1 MATRILVKTTI
12 GAIENDWN
20 VGRFSMLAAHLGSL
34 RGPSGSPLYE
44 VVAHNRAENSA
55 GDDVD
60 LAELPDGG
68 YDQLWLIGTDVTGAL
83 TAGDVEHITRF
94 RRRGGGTLLSRDHE
108 DLGACLTQLGSVG
121 ATQFFHTAN
130 PDPNESRRCPD
141 DRETPSISW
150 PNFHSGRNGDLQSV
164 SPVEPLHPLMR
175 RASGESIRSLPAHPH
190 EGSVGVPPTLEAV
203 ARVVAHGRSVT
214 TGARFNLCVA
224 IEEPG
229 MGRAVSDASFHHFCD
244 YNWDPRRGAP
254 TFVTEP
260 QGNAVLQSPDSL
272 DDTHRYVE
280 NIAAWLAGRV

>member
-1 MATRILVKTTI
+1 MATRILLKTTI

-20 VGRFSMLAAHLGSL
+20 VRRFSLLAEHLRSL
-34 RGPSGSPLYE
+34 TDPSGSPLYE
-44 VVAHNRAENSA
+44 MVARNRAENAA

-60 LAELPDGG
+60 LAELAEGA
-68 YDQLWLIGTDVTGAL
+68 YDQLWLIATDVTGAL
-83 TAGDVEHITRF
+83 TAFDVEHISRF
-94 RRRGGGTLLSRDHE
+94 RRQGGGTLLSRDHQ
-108 DLGACLTQLGSVG
+108 DLGACITRLGALG
-121 ATQFFHTAN
+121 ATQYFHTAN
-130 PDPNESRRCPD
+130 PDPDESHRCPD

-164 SPVEPLHPLMR
+164 SPVEPVHPLMR
-175 RASGESIRSLPAHPH
+175 RASGESLRFLPAHPH
-190 EGSVGVPPTLEAV
+190 EGSVGVPQTLEAV
-203 ARVVAHGRSVT
+203 ARVVARGRSLT

-260 QGNAVLQSPDSL
+260 QGDGVLQSPECL

-280 NIAAWLAGRV
+280 NIAAWLAGRA

>member
-1 MATRILVKTTI
+1 MATRILLKTTI
-12 GAIENDWN
+12 GSLENDWN
-20 VGRFSMLAAHLGSL
+20 VGRFSLLAQHLGSL
-34 RGPSGSPLYE
+34 RDLSGSPLYE
-44 VVAHNRAENSA
+44 VVARNRAENAA

-60 LAELPDGG
+60 LVELASGA

-94 RRRGGGTLLSRDHE
+94 RRQGGGTLLSRDHD
-108 DLGACLTQLGSVG
+108 DLGACLTRLGALG
-121 ATQFFHTAN
+121 TTQYFHTAN
-130 PDPNESRRCPD
+130 PDPDESHRCRD
-141 DRETPSISW
+141 DCETLSISW

-164 SPVEPLHPLMR
+164 SPVEPVHPLMR
-175 RASGESIRSLPAHPH
+175 RASGESLRFLPAHPH
-190 EGSVGVPPTLEAV
+190 EGSVGVPKTLEAV
-203 ARVVAHGRSVT
+203 ARVVAHGRSAT

-244 YNWDPRRGAP
+244 YNWDPRKGAP

-260 QGNAVLQSPDSL
+260 QGDGVLQGPDSL

-280 NIAAWLAGRV
+280 NIAAWLAGRA

>member
-1 MATRILVKTTI
+1 MATRILLKTTI
-12 GAIENDWN
+12 GPVENDWN
-20 VGRFSMLAAHLGSL
+20 VGRFSLLAEHLGSL
-34 RGPSGSPLYE
+34 KDPSGSPLYE
-44 VVAHNRAENSA
+44 VVARNRAENAA

-60 LAELPDGG
+60 LAELPDGV
-68 YDQLWLIGTDVTGAL
+68 YEQLWLIGTDVTGAL
-83 TAGDVEHITRF
+83 TAGDVEHIARF

-108 DLGACLTQLGSVG
+108 DLGACITRLGPLGGTQY
-121 ATQFFHTAN
+121 FHTAN
-130 PDPNESRRCPD
+130 PDPDESCRCPD

-175 RASGESIRSLPAHPH
+175 RASGESIRFLPAHPH
-190 EGSVGVPPTLEAV
+190 EGSVGVPQTLEAV
-203 ARVVAHGRSVT
+203 ARVVARGRSLT
-214 TGARFNLCVA
+214 TGAGFNLCVA

-260 QGNAVLQSPDSL
+260 QGDGVLQSPESL

-280 NIAAWLAGRV
+280 NIAAWLAGRA

>member
-1 MATRILVKTTI
+1 MATRILLKTTI

-20 VGRFSMLAAHLGSL
+20 VRRFSLLAEHLRSL
-34 RGPSGSPLYE
+34 TDPSGSPLYE
-44 VVAHNRAENSA
+44 MVARNRAENAA

-60 LAELPDGG
+60 LAELAEGA
-68 YDQLWLIGTDVTGAL
+68 YDQLWLIATDVTGAL
-83 TAGDVEHITRF
+83 TAFDVEHISRF
-94 RRRGGGTLLSRDHE
+94 RTQGGGTLLSRDHQ
-108 DLGACLTQLGSVG
+108 DLGACITRLGALG
-121 ATQFFHTAN
+121 ATQYFHTAN
-130 PDPNESRRCPD
+130 PDPDESHRCPD

-164 SPVEPLHPLMR
+164 SPVEPVHPLMR
-175 RASGESIRSLPAHPH
+175 RASGESLRFLPAHPH
-190 EGSVGVPPTLEAV
+190 EGSVGVPQTLEAV
-203 ARVVAHGRSVT
+203 ARVVARGRSLT

-260 QGNAVLQSPDSL
+260 QGDGVLQSPESL

-280 NIAAWLAGRV
+280 NIAAWLAGRA

>member
-1 MATRILVKTTI
+1 MARILLKTTI

-20 VGRFSMLAAHLGSL
+20 VGRFSLLAEHLGSL
-34 RGPSGSPLYE
+34 RDPFGSPLYE
-44 VVAHNRAENSA
+44 MVARNRAENAA

-60 LAELPDGG
+60 LAELADGA
-68 YDQLWLIGTDVTGAL
+68 YDQLWLFGTDVTGAL
-83 TAGDVEHITRF
+83 TASDVEHISRF
-94 RRRGGGTLLSRDHE
+94 RRQGGGTLLSRDHQ
-108 DLGACLTQLGSVG
+108 DLGACITRLGALG
-121 ATQFFHTAN
+121 ATQYFHTAN
-130 PDPNESRRCPD
+130 PDPDESHRCPD

-164 SPVEPLHPLMR
+164 SPVEPVHALMK
-175 RASGESIRSLPAHPH
+175 RASGESIRFLPAHPH
-190 EGSVGVPPTLEAV
+190 EGSVGVPQTLEAV
-203 ARVVAHGRSVT
+203 ARVVARGRSLT

-224 IEEPG
+224 IEERG

-260 QGNAVLQSPDSL
+260 QGDGVLQSPESL

-280 NIAAWLAGRV
+280 NIAAWLAGRA